1 MAGTQQAELA
11 EHPGGAERRLGRG
24 DERDVGADDVADHS
38 AEERIVRASEQE
50 GIDVRGRDG
59 REETFGEHRDLV
71 AGGLTALDSST
82 AGTAALVRVT
92 WRPAT
97 IAACSTAWR

>member
-11 EHPGGAERRLGRG
+11 EHPGGAERRLVGRA

-50 GIDVRGRDG
+50 GIDVRGRDERG
-59 REETFGEHRDLV
+59 D
-71 AGGLTALDSST
+71 
-82 AGTAALVRVT
+82 VR
-92 WRPAT
+92 RAP
-97 IAACSTAWR
+97 